1 MQINRRQ
8 ALALTAAG
16 LAGCVTPGGRRA
28 GFIDAH
34 SHIWTTD
41 VKRFPLA
48 LGKTVADLKPRSF
61 TPEKLIALGKT
72 EDVTRHVLISHGP
85 YHGFNNDY
93 YVFAAK
99 KYTGVFAIVGAM
111 DPRLDLIPARMI
123 ANHQLGITG
132 YRILPNNNTDWLQ
145 AAPMQ
150 TMWRTGAAER
160 IAMCP
165 LIDPKYVAGLGPMC
179 KTFPDT
185 TVVIDHCARID
196 TRHETELNDLCALAK
211 HKKVHVKISAFYAFG
226 KKQPPYDEQIPKI
239 KRLFEAFGPRRLM
252 WASDCPYQLGGDNT
266 YAASIGLVR
275 DRLDF
280 VSAEDKQWILR
291 RTAEKVFF
299 S

>member
-16 LAGCVTPGGRRA
+16 LAGCVTPGRHRA
-28 GFIDAH
+28 GYIDAH

-41 VKRFPLA
+41 VKHFPLA
-48 LGKTVADLKPRSF
+48 PGKTVADLKPRSF
-61 TPEKLIALGKT
+61 TPETLIALGKT
-72 EDVTRHVLISHGP
+72 EGVTRHVIISHGP
-85 YHGFNNDY
+85 YYSYNNDY
-93 YVFAAK
+93 LIYAAK
-99 KYTGVFAIVGAM
+99 KFPGVFAIVGAM
-111 DPRLDLIPARMI
+111 DPALDRIPARMVD
-123 ANHQLGITG
+123 NRKLGITG

-145 AAPMQ
+145 ARVMQ

-179 KTFPDT
+179 EKFPDT
-185 TVVIDHCARID
+185 PVVIDHCARID

-211 HKKVHVKISAFYAFG
+211 HKNVHVKISAFYAFG
-226 KKQPPYDEQIPKI
+226 KKQPPYDEQIPKV
-239 KRLFEAFGPRRLM
+239 KRLFEAFGPHRLM
-252 WASDCPYQLGGDNT
+252 WASDCPYQLGGENT
-266 YAASIGLVR
+266 YAASIALVR

-280 VSAEDKQWILR
+280 VTAEDKQWLLR

-299 S
+299 G